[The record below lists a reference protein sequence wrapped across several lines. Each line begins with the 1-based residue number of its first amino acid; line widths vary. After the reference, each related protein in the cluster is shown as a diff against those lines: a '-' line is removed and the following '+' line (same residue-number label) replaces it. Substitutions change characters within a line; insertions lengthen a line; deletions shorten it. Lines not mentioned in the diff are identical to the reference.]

1 MAGCVSAG
9 SLVCASSAAIALPSR
24 CAVKVQCGQ
33 QRVSFKSSFV
43 HSLRHQHQR
52 TSSHVARQ
60 AAVAELSDFAVQE
73 SAKFREGLLQQLE
86 ANPITAS
93 EKAKIADVC
102 TKIFGDY
109 MDQYEGSLSPSPFG
123 EMKEALESENLPGSN
138 VAVCAALGWSRGH
151 LHRDWKMS
159 KEKK

>member
-1 MAGCVSAG
+1 
-9 SLVCASSAAIALPSR
+9 
-24 CAVKVQCGQ
+24 
-33 QRVSFKSSFV
+33 
-43 HSLRHQHQR
+43 
-52 TSSHVARQ
+52 
-60 AAVAELSDFAVQE
+60 
-73 SAKFREGLLQQLE
+73 
-86 ANPITAS
+86 
-93 EKAKIADVC
+93 
-102 TKIFGDY
+102 